1 MLNLRNL
8 ALAAMF
14 VIPVALNAQSGP
26 IAANTDTTINASAPA
41 ATDAPENNY
50 SSISSAQPGET
61 NAAPAYVSKKQQ
73 KKAES
78 SNLQPDDP
86 KKNPYWEPRDWNYI
100 NNNTQ

>member
-26 IAANTDTTINASAPA
+26 IAANTATTINASAPA
-41 ATDAPENNY
+41 APDASENNY
-50 SSISSAQPGET
+50 SSISNAQPGET

-73 KKAES
+73 KKAQS

-86 KKNPYWEPRDWNYI
+86 RKNPYWEPRDWNYI